1 MFRIFISILC
11 IVFFIAFSSS
21 SMAQTPSSEKKEK
34 EKPAEQI
41 LIEKGGVLLS
51 RGTLQIEPGL
61 QYSHFSRH
69 RISISGFTILEA
81 IVIGEI
87 AVHDLKRDIL
97 QAALT
102 ARYGITSRFE
112 AELKVPYLFRWD
124 RDVRAPETTDV
135 SEKNIHDSGI
145 GDIEGALYYH
155 LITAKGWVPDL
166 ILNVRAKARNG
177 KDPYGLRTDAQGSL
191 EELPM
196 GNGHWGFSGGFTV
209 VKVSDPAVFFGSLA
223 YFWNV
228 RRNVGQGIGT
238 IDPGDSVEASL
249 GVAYALSEKFS
260 LSTQYQQRI
269 SVRTKQN
276 GQRVPGTF
284 INAGTIF
291 LGGSYNISKKTS
303 VNLSVGLGL
312 TTDAPDVQVVW
323 TVPFNL

>member
-1 MFRIFISILC
+1 
-11 IVFFIAFSSS
+11 
-21 SMAQTPSSEKKEK
+21 
-34 EKPAEQI
+34 
-41 LIEKGGVLLS
+41 
-51 RGTLQIEPGL
+51 
-61 QYSHFSRH
+61 
-69 RISISGFTILEA
+69 
-81 IVIGEI
+81 
-87 AVHDLKRDIL
+87 
-97 QAALT
+97 
-102 ARYGITSRFE
+102 
-112 AELKVPYLFRWD
+112 
-124 RDVRAPETTDV
+124 
-135 SEKNIHDSGI
+135 
-145 GDIEGALYYH
+145 
-155 LITAKGWVPDL
+155 
-166 ILNVRAKARNG
+166 
-177 KDPYGLRTDAQGSL
+177 
-191 EELPM
+191 M